1 MDNPSQQNQVLVLGQ
16 DQHIQELVARGAKLA
31 GQVVRGEG
39 MLAPDDP
46 LDCTGGGRVA
56 AIVVSM
62 DDPDLAK
69 HASAVRSRPELAAV
83 PMLGVA
89 KELGDLTFG
98 EAYSIGIDDCC
109 VLDEERL
116 ARRLRQLDAVS
127 STDTVR
133 RGRVIVIA
141 DENPRSRL
149 LLGRVFRGAAYS
161 TTFANTPQEA
171 LEHASQ
177 PDVAAV
183 VVSAELEEVGIDGC
197 RLTRHLPQL
206 GEDDPARAPAWIINT
221 PPKGIPRMLGRV
233 AGSAQE
239 RVVVHDAFAA
249 PATLL
254 FVVNDVLNQEA
265 KDARKSER
273 LLYGTSVRFRP
284 AGRGRSDEDFG
295 YSYNL
300 SAGGLYVRSLALPA
314 NGQEL
319 WLEFVPPRSDRVIH
333 LEATALWTRGFGPG
347 GAATVPSGFG
357 VEMTGASSAD
367 AERYDRSYRVFLGE
381 RAARHASTCPPKRIP
396 QAEPEG

>member
-1 MDNPSQQNQVLVLGQ
+1 MDNPSQKNQVLLLGQ
-16 DQHIQELVARGAKLA
+16 DPHIQELVAQGAKLA
-31 GQVVRGEG
+31 GQVVRDEG
-39 MLAPDDP
+39 VLAPDDP
-46 LDCTGGGRVA
+46 LDCPAGGGVA

-69 HASAVRSRPELAAV
+69 HASAVRSRPALSAV
-83 PMLGVA
+83 PMVGVA

-98 EAYSIGIDDCC
+98 EAYSMGIDDCC

-116 ARRLRQLDAVS
+116 ARRLRQLDDIGS
-127 STDTVR
+127 PDTVR
-133 RGRVIVIA
+133 GGRVIVIA
-141 DENPRSRL
+141 DDNARSRL

-161 TTFANTPQEA
+161 TTFASTPEEA
-171 LEHASQ
+171 LEQAAQ

-183 VVSAELEEVGIDGC
+183 VLSAELEEAGVDGC
-197 RLTRHLPQL
+197 RLTRHLSQL
-206 GEDDPARAPAWIINT
+206 GEEEPVRAPAWIINT

-233 AGSAQE
+233 AGSAQQ
-239 RVVVHDAFAA
+239 RMVVHDAFAA

-254 FVVNDVLNQEA
+254 FVVNDALNQEA

-295 YSYNL
+295 YTYNL
-300 SAGGLYVRSLALPA
+300 SAGGLYVRSLALPDS
-314 NGQEL
+314 GQEL

-333 LEATALWTRGFGPG
+333 LEARALWTRGFGPG

-357 VEMTGASSAD
+357 VEIAGASSAD
-367 AERYDRSYRVFLGE
+367 MERYDRSYRVFLGE
-381 RAARHASTCPPKRIP
+381 RAARHASTCPPKRMAP
-396 QAEPEG
+396 AEPEG